1 MLWVTVDGSGSTK
14 ILACSLMMEESIESC
29 AWSCQC
35 FRDCFRVAPAVIFS
49 DSAPQLKAAIAI
61 VFPSPDTLH
70 LYCIW
75 HLSNNMVTNLKAAC
89 GADDSLWQ
97 RVRSKWWHIAKQSD
111 VASCATFDSDM
122 ASLGELLDESTV
134 GATAKSMVTARAW
147 LAKLTEEREH
157 WAYRYT
163 WRTCTLGL
171 HSTQRIEAVHAAIAH
186 FLRAST
192 LLTNLLSQ
200 LEAYAFDVNDRGS
213 VRDYRFVQRLLAAAD
228 ACLAHPL
235 ITALASSVT
244 GYALVLLKVQLQQAS
259 FYSAAPVPGQEGTYI
274 VTRRPG
280 TWGVAASAEE
290 LSGDADLG
298 IAAELYSVP
307 RRTTLQ
313 SCSCQFLTCYGLPC
327 RHMLQVYTLEQAE
340 LPLDLFD
347 GRWKQRSSAEVLAA
361 EQALLQRR
369 PARGAS
375 GPRSLPDRSERYGL
389 IVAAARGVAEVGAA
403 TMEGYQASI
412 DGLAQLL
419 SKLRLPPGAPGAAAP
434 ARRLR
439 RLAAPAKAPPH
450 LRTRRLRLR
459 SARELRDALRGRA
472 AQKTHRARRGRTCAA
487 PCALANRDLHLR
499 FALRGVSGQCLQPAG
514 ARF

>member
-1 MLWVTVDGSGSTK
+1 VQHGTNAHGLKLMLWVTVDGSGSTK
-14 ILACSLMMEESIESC
+14 ILACSLMMEESVESC

-49 DSAPQLKAAIAI
+49 DSAPQLKEAIAT

-97 RVRSKWWHIAKQSD
+97 RVRSKWWQIAKQSD
-111 VASCATFDSDM
+111 EASCASFNSDM
-122 ASLGELLDESTV
+122 ASLGALLDESTV
-134 GATAKSMVTARAW
+134 GATEKSMVTARAW

-157 WAYRYT
+157 WAYRFT

-280 TWGVAASAEE
+280 TWGIAASAEE

-313 SCSCQFLTCYGLPC
+313 SCSAPAAGSCRRLLPVPHLL
-327 RHMLQVYTLEQAE
+327 RPA
-340 LPLDLFD
+340 LPPHAASVHARAGGAALDLFD
-347 GRWKQRSSAEVLAA
+347 GRWKQRSVYSFSHVTARQAVAGEELAGA
-361 EQALLQRR
+361 ASQRCH
-369 PARGAS
+369 
-375 GPRSLPDRSERYGL
+375 PRRRSD
-389 IVAAARGVAEVGAA
+389 AEVGCPGRRRRSAPQRSPRRPRRR
-403 TMEGYQASI
+403 GGAS
-412 DGLAQLL
+412 
-419 SKLRLPPGAPGAAAP
+419 RCTCPPAPTQGRRRRSLTAAA
-434 ARRLR
+434 
-439 RLAAPAKAPPH
+439 AA
-450 LRTRRLRLR
+450 
-459 SARELRDALRGRA
+459 
-472 AQKTHRARRGRTCAA
+472 
-487 PCALANRDLHLR
+487 
-499 FALRGVSGQCLQPAG
+499 
-514 ARF
+514 

>member
-280 TWGVAASAEE
+280 TWGIAASAEE

-313 SCSCQFLTCYGLPC
+313 SCCQFLTCYGLPC

-340 LPLDLFD
+340 L
-347 GRWKQRSSAEVLAA
+347 RWTSSTGAGSSAALRRFSLRSRRCCSAA
-361 EQALLQRR
+361 PRAAP
-369 PARGAS
+369 PARARCRTAAS
-375 GPRSLPDRSERYGL
+375 ATASSL
-389 IVAAARGVAEVGAA
+389 
-403 TMEGYQASI
+403 
-412 DGLAQLL
+412 LL
-419 SKLRLPPGAPGAAAP
+419 
-434 ARRLR
+434 
-439 RLAAPAKAPPH
+439 
-450 LRTRRLRLR
+450 
-459 SARELRDALRGRA
+459 RA
-472 AQKTHRARRGRTCAA
+472 A
-487 PCALANRDLHLR
+487 
-499 FALRGVSGQCLQPAG
+499 
-514 ARF
+514 